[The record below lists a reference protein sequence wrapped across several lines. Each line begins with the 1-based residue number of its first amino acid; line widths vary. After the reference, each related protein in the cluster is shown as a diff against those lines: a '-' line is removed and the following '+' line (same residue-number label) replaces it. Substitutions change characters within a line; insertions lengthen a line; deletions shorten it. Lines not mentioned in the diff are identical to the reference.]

1 MFLTATNIY
10 SQVGIGNE
18 APRGLLDVND
28 NPDGNA
34 TAGLVLPHTADVT
47 TLQNP
52 ADNDATST
60 IVGTIAF
67 NSTMDC
73 IQFIKNDGTWSGC
86 FSLVQPRFAGSLD
99 CSGATNNGTLTSETV
114 AAGNDVNSVISYTG
128 GNGGAYSEQ
137 TVGSEGVDGLMATL
151 TAGNL
156 ENGDGLLTYT
166 ITGTPLTAGT
176 ATFAISI
183 GGQTCNLTRTV
194 DRPAGTI
201 ATMDCDGATDNGT
214 LTDGIVANSGVT
226 SVINYTGGNQ
236 GTHSGQTVQST
247 GITGLTA
254 TLVAG
259 NFEDGNGPLTYTIT
273 GMPSAAGT
281 ATFAISIGGRTCN
294 LTRTVNAPP
303 PANLPANIVLTGNQT
318 HFIASADDTDY
329 LPFTMP
335 TGDANT
341 NTNVR
346 ADGTADTPLD
356 IQGTLTTTGVTIR
369 IPYTVTNAAVTLPAF
384 SQEVEVPANLTEDNT
399 ARTVQFSYPAATL
412 NVGTGFINVTLQST
426 GGTLNARRL
435 DLQAG
440 LGSNF
445 LGVLMATFTYA
456 TNNSGGT
463 ANVFLRDIPG
473 IPDRNFGQASADGD
487 QNEHNFIYLP
497 IAAEDGRVWLNNN
510 LGANYS
516 NTTHAEFNPG
526 QQATSDN
533 DFDAYGSL
541 LQWGRKADG
550 HELVIRT
557 SRTSTVA
564 VHPGFSSIPP
574 IDAQQYQYTEFF
586 TGFFPIGSV
595 DRTNFWNSEG
605 AVNNPCPRGFRVPTQ
620 NEFIALVDI
629 VGGNTSPRPRLFSSN
644 IRLTGAGRRNTGG
657 TFSQVGSQYY
667 YWASDLITPIR
678 ARYLRNNNV
687 PMTDT
692 RTGCSIRCILD

>member
-67 NSTMDC
+67 DSGMDC
-73 IQFIKNDGTWSGC
+73 IRFIKNDNTWSGC
-86 FSLVQPRFAGSLD
+86 INVVTPSMVNSLD
-99 CSGATNNGTLTSETV
+99 CAGATNNGTLTSETV
-114 AAGNDVNSVISYTG
+114 AGDDVNSVISYTG
-128 GNGGAYSEQ
+128 GNGGAHSGQ
-137 TVGSEGVDGLMATL
+137 TVGSEGVNGLMAIL
-151 TAGNL
+151 TAGDFAT
-156 ENGDGLLTYT
+156 GDDSLTYT

-194 DRPAGTI
+194 D
-201 ATMDCDGATDNGT
+201 
-214 LTDGIVANSGVT
+214 
-226 SVINYTGGNQ
+226 
-236 GTHSGQTVQST
+236 
-247 GITGLTA
+247 
-254 TLVAG
+254 
-259 NFEDGNGPLTYTIT
+259 
-273 GMPSAAGT
+273 AAG
-281 ATFAISIGGRTCN
+281 
-294 LTRTVNAPP
+294 PM
-303 PANLPANIVLTGNQT
+303 NLPGNIVLTGNQT
-318 HFIASADDTDY
+318 HFIASANDTDY
-329 LPFTMP
+329 LPFTTP

-346 ADGTADTPLD
+346 ADGTAEATALD

-412 NVGTGFINVTLQST
+412 NVGTGFINATLQST

-456 TNNSGGT
+456 IDDIGGT

-497 IAAEDGRVWLNNN
+497 VTAEDGRVWLNNN

-516 NTTHAEFNPG
+516 NTSRSVFNPA
-526 QQATSDN
+526 QQATSQT
-533 DFDAYGSL
+533 DFNAFGSSF
-541 LQWGRKADG
+541 QWGRLADG
-550 HELVIRT
+550 HELINYT
-557 SRTSTVA
+557 
-564 VHPGFSSIPP
+564 SSI
-574 IDAQQYQYTEFF
+574 AGTSANATTTTLS
-586 TGFFPIGSV
+586 TGDVPGHSNFILAPRSPGDWRATQNATLWDGV
-595 DRTNFWNSEG
+595 DG
-605 AVNNPCPRGFRVPTQ
+605 INNPCPQGFKLPTQ
-620 NEFIALVDI
+620 AEFQALIDAGGGI
-629 VGGNTSPRPRLFSSN
+629 VSGNLRFSNSADRSN
-644 IRLTGAGRRNTGG
+644 SDSNVFAGL
-657 TFSQVGSQYY
+657 VVI
-667 YWASDLITPIR
+667 WASPPATSIFSTPPPEVSVRRPFR
-678 ARYLRNNNV
+678 ADSRAV
-687 PMTDT
+687 
-692 RTGCSIRCILD
+692 RCIQN